1 VVVAPVRLVR
11 SATGPWRASKAW
23 PVALALLLLDPGQA
37 AAANPLP
44 ANQRLSA
51 GEVGRILR
59 QVVAEAQARDLAAT
73 IAVTDRV
80 GNVLAVYQMTG
91 ADAQLVTVDAGRRV
105 VDPAGLAGPAF
116 NNLLI
121 DNNFN
126 IAAAAA
132 IAKAITGAYLSSGG
146 NAFSSRTASQIVQEN
161 FNPGSSGLEGGPLFG
176 VQFSQLPCSDLS
188 VRFDTNAPQPFQGT
202 VDPRIGPKRSPLGF
216 SADPGGLPLYQ
227 NGTLVGG
234 VGAIAD
240 GIYGLDRNLSGR
252 DGSLDEVIAV
262 AGTVGFEAPKD
273 LRADRVAVDG
283 RSLRFSD
290 RRPSNLRSRPSDADA
305 VSLAA
310 AGVFVPV
317 IGYYNGGGPIAGTAF
332 GFGQSGIRPDPDNLF
347 DNDRAF
353 VLTDAAGVNRFPP
366 IAGSEGA
373 IALTVD
379 EVTTVLSEALGV
391 ALQARGQIR
400 RPLGSNAEVTIS
412 VVDTTG
418 AILGVVRSPDAP
430 IFGTDVSLQKA
441 RSAMFFSN
449 PNAAADLQSVDPP
462 LPPIAA
468 AFRTVGDYVPDTQA
482 FFGTDVLDG
491 SVAFANRSIGNVAR
505 PFFPDGQNGNNNGP
519 LSAPFRSWSPFN
531 TGLQLDLSINN
542 IAAHLNFLLNGA
554 LGLPPVDTA
563 AQCAGL
569 TRLANGLQ
577 IFSGGVPIFR
587 DDVLVG
593 GVGVSGDGIDQDD
606 MIAFLGLDRA
616 SRALGTIRNAPRGMR
631 ADRLNPS
638 NVNLRYVQCPFTP
651 FLGSDRQ
658 NVCRGR

>member
-1 VVVAPVRLVR
+1 VKRAR
-11 SATGPWRASKAW
+11 SAAAARWLATKAW
-23 PVALALLLLDPGQA
+23 PVALALLLYDPGQA

-44 ANQRLSA
+44 ANERLSA
-51 GEVGRILR
+51 GEVERILR
-59 QVVAEAQARDLAAT
+59 QVVAEAQARDAPAT

-105 VDPAGLAGPAF
+105 VDPAGLAGPTF
-116 NNLLI
+116 NNLLL
-121 DNNFN
+121 DNNIN
-126 IAAAAA
+126 IAGVAA
-132 IAKAITGAYLSSGG
+132 IAKAITGAYLSSNG
-146 NAFSSRTASQIVQEN
+146 NAFSTRTASQIVQEN
-161 FNPGSSGLEGGPLFG
+161 FNPGSAGLEGGPLFG

-188 VRFDTNAPQPFQGT
+188 VRFDSNNGGT
-202 VDPRIGPKRSPLGF
+202 IDPRIGPKRSPLGF

-240 GIYGLDRNLSGR
+240 GTYGLDRNISGR
-252 DGSLDEVIAV
+252 DGSLDEVLAV
-262 AGTVGFEAPKD
+262 AGTVGFDAPKD

-290 RRPSNLRSRPSDADA
+290 RRPSNLRSRPADADA
-305 VSLAA
+305 VSLAT

-317 IGYYNGGGPIAGTAF
+317 NGYFNAAGPIAGTAF

-353 VLTDAAGVNRFPP
+353 VLTNAAGVNRFPP
-366 IAGSEGA
+366 IAGTDGA
-373 IALTVD
+373 NALTVD

-449 PNAAADLQSVDPP
+449 PNAAADLQSVPP
-462 LPPIAA
+462 LTGPLVPLIP
-468 AFRTVGDYVPDTQA
+468 AFRLPGDYVPDITA

-491 SVAFANRSIGNVAR
+491 SVAFANRSIGNAAR
-505 PFFPDGQNGNNNGP
+505 PFFPDGQNGNDNGP
-519 LSAPFRSWSPFN
+519 LSAPFRSWSPFG
-531 TGLQLDLSINN
+531 TGLQLDLVASNLGQ
-542 IAAHLNFLLNGA
+542 HLFFVLTNSLDT
-554 LGLPPVDTA
+554 PP
-563 AQCAGL
+563 QCAGL
-569 TRLANGLQ
+569 SRLANGLQ

-587 DDVLVG
+587 GDVLVG

-616 SRALGTIRNAPRGMR
+616 SRALGRTIRNAPRGLR
-631 ADRLNPS
+631 SDQLDPN